1 MEFQKSALKEINLI
15 LLLNLFLNLFE
26 IVITERF
33 LILSFKKFDIINKFF
48 STPPPSIDGI
58 NIISFFCICRISYN
72 LNNNVVIIKK
82 FLKNFNE

>member
-15 LLLNLFLNLFE
+15 LLSNLFLNLFE

-33 LILSFKKFDIINKFF
+33 LILSFRKFDIINKFF

-58 NIISFFCICRISYN
+58 NIISFFAFVE
-72 LNNNVVIIKK
+72 LVIT
-82 FLKNFNE
+82 